1 MHGYDTYDYGFR
13 GYYPA
18 VGRFTTVDP
27 LAEKYYGISPYV
39 YCAGNPIM
47 FIDPD
52 GRQITGGI
60 PSEQKK
66 DGVWTTAQST
76 TYRPIPEKKGPVKMT
91 ESKKEQIRVEQS
103 KKNQGTLKRAKSHYE
118 EMADVTIPHQDRLI
132 AGNPVVVTTVVATTA
147 VVAAPVVA
155 EVGLVV
161 GTALIWCKFPNLCLY

>member
-1 MHGYDTYDYGFR
+1 
-13 GYYPA
+13 
-18 VGRFTTVDP
+18 
-27 LAEKYYGISPYV
+27 
-39 YCAGNPIM
+39 
-47 FIDPD
+47 
-52 GRQITGGI
+52 
-60 PSEQKK
+60 
-66 DGVWTTAQST
+66 
-76 TYRPIPEKKGPVKMT
+76 MT

-155 EVGLVV
+155 EVALVV